1 MKNRVILLLLI
12 SIFSLNYCS
21 QRPILEN
28 DLILEKGLDTII
40 IKFNEPRKVID
51 ITVGQ
56 GNAFFITCEY
66 DRKVQVESIEII
78 SFYGP
83 LEYYSNK
90 KYSYSLHTT
99 SGTYYG
105 GFRLVDKI
113 NTAVIKR
120 VDFKDPNIEIMIDND
135 IEK

>member
-1 MKNRVILLLLI
+1 MKNRVILILLI
-12 SIFSLNYCS
+12 SLFSMNYCS
-21 QRPILEN
+21 QRPVLEN

-40 IKFNEPRKVID
+40 IKFNKPQKVID

-56 GNAFFITCEY
+56 GKALFVSYEY
-66 DRKVQVESIEII
+66 DHKVKVESFEII

-90 KYSYSLHTT
+90 KYTYSLHTT
-99 SGTYYG
+99 IGTYYG
-105 GFRLVDKI
+105 GFRLLDK
-113 NTAVIKR
+113 TGPAVIKR
-120 VDFKDPNIEIMIDND
+120 VDFKDPNIEIIIDND

>member
-1 MKNRVILLLLI
+1 MKNRVILILLI

-21 QRPILEN
+21 QRPVLEN
-28 DLILEKGLDTII
+28 DLILEKGSDTII
-40 IKFNEPRKVID
+40 IKFNKPRIVID

-56 GNAFFITCEY
+56 GNALFITCEY
-66 DRKVQVESIEII
+66 DHKVQVESIEIT
-78 SFYGP
+78 SFYGS

-90 KYSYSLHTT
+90 KYSYSLRTS

-113 NTAVIKR
+113 NPAVIKR
-120 VDFKDPNIEIMIDND
+120 VDFKDPNIEIMIDNE
-135 IEK
+135 IKE